1 MVTELLPRISL
12 RYWIIVLEVSI
23 AGAQTRNT
31 FVRVSSLYS
40 IDKLLASLWKGQD
53 VRVQIIATAIID
65 IFSNTISIT
74 VINSASAHILKSD

>member
-40 IDKLLASLWKGQD
+40 IDKLLASLWKEQD